1 MFAFQKDGSQNVEET
16 LPSCEAGRDL
26 FSHYKDLRT
35 FEKDRGKNSG
45 AKGRGREN

>member
-26 FSHYKDLRT
+26 FSHKDLRT